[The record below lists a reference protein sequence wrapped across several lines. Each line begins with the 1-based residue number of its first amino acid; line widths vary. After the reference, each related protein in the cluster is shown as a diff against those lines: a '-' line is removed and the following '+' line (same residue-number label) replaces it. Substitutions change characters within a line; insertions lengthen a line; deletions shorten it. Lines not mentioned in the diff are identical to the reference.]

1 VLWRENIK
9 NTFMRDCLLMAGSV
23 NTELKKLKSVFLVLK
38 MSFLSINLKCLFNMN
53 AKLRCYLLLICFLF
67 LGSIMAQQGVLD
79 VTFKTV
85 DDGLQGDGFDN
96 IVRTVALQADGDL
109 IVGGD
114 YLYFT
119 GISLSYLSRLKPDG
133 TVDASFNLG
142 SGFNGKVYSTLIQ
155 PDGKIIVGGSF
166 TSYNGIAV
174 GRLIRLNSNG
184 SRDASFS
191 TGLGVTNNFVC
202 AKAQQSDGKNIVVG
216 SFTKY
221 NTTTANRVVR
231 ILPDGSPD
239 PTFAIGSGAGG
250 LVGEVKVQ
258 TGGKI
263 ILAGSFGT
271 FNGVVCNKIIRL
283 NINGSI
289 DTSFITGTGFNDHTT
304 ALFLQADG
312 KILLGGVLRLITER
326 LLIES

>member
-1 VLWRENIK
+1 
-9 NTFMRDCLLMAGSV
+9 
-23 NTELKKLKSVFLVLK
+23 
-38 MSFLSINLKCLFNMN
+38 MN
-53 AKLRCYLLLICFLF
+53 SKLRCYLLLICFLF

-79 VTFKTV
+79 VTFNTV

-109 IVGGD
+109 IVEGD
-114 YLYFT
+114 YLYFN
-119 GISLSYLSRLKPDG
+119 GISLPYLSRLKPDG

-184 SRDASFS
+184 SSDTSFS
-191 TGLGVTNNFVC
+191 TGLGVTNNIVY
-202 AKAQQSDGKNIVVG
+202 ATAQQSDGKTIVVG

-221 NTTTANRVVR
+221 NTTNANRVVR
-231 ILPDGSPD
+231 ILPDGSLD
-239 PTFAIGSGAGG
+239 STFAIGSGASG

-258 TGGKI
+258 T
-263 ILAGSFGT
+263 AG
-271 FNGVVCNKIIRL
+271 
-283 NINGSI
+283 
-289 DTSFITGTGFNDHTT
+289 
-304 ALFLQADG
+304 
-312 KILLGGVLRLITER
+312 
-326 LLIES
+326 

>member
-1 VLWRENIK
+1 
-9 NTFMRDCLLMAGSV
+9 
-23 NTELKKLKSVFLVLK
+23 
-38 MSFLSINLKCLFNMN
+38 MN

-85 DDGLQGDGFDN
+85 DDGLQGDSFDN
-96 IVRTVALQADGDL
+96 IVRAVALQADGDL

-133 TVDASFNLG
+133 KVDASFNLG

-184 SRDASFS
+184 SRDATFN
-191 TGLGVTNNFVC
+191 TGLGLTNNIVY
-202 AKAQQSDGKNIVVG
+202 ATVQQSDGKTIVVG

-221 NTTTANRVVR
+221 NTTNMNRVVR

-239 PTFAIGSGAGG
+239 PTFAIGSGASG

-258 TGGKI
+258 TGGEI
-263 ILAGSFGT
+263 ILAGSFDT

-283 NINGSI
+283 NINGII
-289 DTSFITGTGFNDHTT
+289 DTSFITGTSFNDHTT